1 MKQAIFVPT
10 HNLINITALA
20 SLFVQNV
27 FSKHRVPSYVML
39 DREAEFVSK
48 FFQSL
53 AQALNMKL
61 HFSAGYHPE
70 ANSQTKCTNQTL
82 EQYLQ
87 TCCNYQQSNWSKLL
101 PLVEF
106 TYNNIPLSTTGVF
119 SFFVNKEYHPSM
131 QV

>member
-70 ANSQTKCTNQTL
+70 ANSQTKCTN
-82 EQYLQ
+82 
-87 TCCNYQQSNWSKLL
+87 
-101 PLVEF
+101 
-106 TYNNIPLSTTGVF
+106 
-119 SFFVNKEYHPSM
+119 
-131 QV
+131 